1 MKELKNNA
9 DAPIYKV
16 RSYLGCLD
24 QGLKV
29 ATRHVIDLLRYL
41 SPSLLSCVFFG
52 ILLVLE
58 TYFYPLPYSSYRF
71 DASPAMLIAGACV
84 LLALF
89 VESEGSFMSQLF
101 DVLSKYSEQGAW
113 PICKFKDAMKSSKK
127 FFMKS
132 CVFLLVG
139 VLLVALFV
147 LPTVLLLGW
156 HSIYTYLILLVYL
169 LLLFIPYM
177 MIGWDYLLSHHHT
190 LWHSF
195 KRIKVI
201 YQNIGSLY
209 AVWFVAGLLLL
220 LICIVAWLPTI
231 LLVYAHRASM
241 FSVSMGDTTDLPVI
255 VPVLV
260 ILFTI
265 ISTLLSKMGTCLL
278 FFPLSYLYGSI
289 VTKQKEKM
297 KFDEEEKKYS
307 SL

>member
-1 MKELKNNA
+1 MKEMKNNA

-24 QGLKV
+24 QGFKLG
-29 ATRHVIDLLRYL
+29 TRHVIDLLRYL

-101 DVLSKYSEQGAW
+101 DVLSKYSDQGAW
-113 PICKFKDAMKSSKK
+113 PAYKLKDAIKSSRK

-139 VLLVALFV
+139 ILSVAVFV
-147 LPTVLLLGW
+147 MPSVLLLGW
-156 HSIYTYLILLVYL
+156 NSVYTFL
-169 LLLFIPYM
+169 LLLVFFILVFIPYVM
-177 MIGWDYLLSHHHT
+177 MGWDYLLSHHHS
-190 LWHSF
+190 LWSCF
-195 KRIKVI
+195 KRIKVV

-209 AVWFVAGLLLL
+209 AVWIVAGLLHL
-220 LICIVAWLPTI
+220 LIGIIAWLPTI
-231 LLVYAHRASM
+231 LLVYAHRASLY
-241 FSVSMGDTTDLPVI
+241 SVAMGDTTDLPAI
-255 VPVLV
+255 VPVLAV
-260 ILFTI
+260 LFTI
-265 ISTLLSKMGTCLL
+265 LSTFVSKMSTCIL

-289 VTKQKEKM
+289 VTKKKEKIIT
-297 KFDEEEKKYS
+297 
-307 SL
+307 